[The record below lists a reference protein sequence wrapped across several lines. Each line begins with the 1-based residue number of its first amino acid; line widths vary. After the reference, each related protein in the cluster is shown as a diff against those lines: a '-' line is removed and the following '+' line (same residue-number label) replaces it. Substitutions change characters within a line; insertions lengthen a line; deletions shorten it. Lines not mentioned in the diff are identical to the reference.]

1 LECIAY
7 ILAKQDQ
14 PGRATNLLGAADAL
28 RKLIDSTPTPME
40 QAEYEGEVAALQKKL
55 NATQFNSAWDAGQML
70 TMDET
75 IALAL
80 RED

>member
-1 LECIAY
+1 
-7 ILAKQDQ
+7 
-14 PGRATNLLGAADAL
+14 
-28 RKLIDSTPTPME
+28 ME